1 MFVSWLSLF
10 ILFKKIHQNQFE
22 NNLTLIESGKVNYI
36 ISTSAKGK
44 LPTRDSVKIR
54 RKAIERAI
62 PCLTSIDTAEAVVNS
77 LMSRYSEYNTELVDI
92 NKLRTGKVKREFV
105 KMQGCGNDYIY
116 FDCMGGND
124 LDSPEGLAVR
134 LSERHFGIGGD
145 GVILIC
151 DSNKAEAKMRMF
163 NLDGS
168 EGKMCGNGIRCVAK
182 YLYDTHKVNK
192 KEFTVETLSGIKNV
206 KVITRAGEVIQVRVD
221 MGRAE
226 LAPEAVPVK
235 LDGKDVIAR
244 TVEVDGKKY
253 EATCLSMGNPH
264 CVIFEDAVD
273 NIDVDKIG
281 RAFEESPLFPEGVN
295 VEFVKVLDDH
305 TLKMRVWERGSGET
319 FACGTGACASAVAAC
334 LNGYCKKGNDITV
347 RLLGGDLVVNYTD
360 DAVYMTGDAVKVF
373 EGSVE
378 I

>member
-1 MFVSWLSLF
+1 M
-10 ILFKKIHQNQFE
+10 
-22 NNLTLIESGKVNYI
+22 
-36 ISTSAKGK
+36 
-44 LPTRDSVKIR
+44 
-54 RKAIERAI
+54 
-62 PCLTSIDTAEAVVNS
+62 
-77 LMSRYSEYNTELVDI
+77 
-92 NKLRTGKVKREFV
+92 
-105 KMQGCGNDYIY
+105 
-116 FDCMGGND
+116 
-124 LDSPEGLAVR
+124 
-134 LSERHFGIGGD
+134 
-145 GVILIC
+145 
-151 DSNKAEAKMRMF
+151 
-163 NLDGS
+163 
-168 EGKMCGNGIRCVAK
+168 AK

-273 NIDVDKIG
+273 NIDVDAIG